1 AERLQRKEGEEVPSL
16 NERAPSLAHEDQLE
30 AVQAEDHRYAPGQGE
45 PRHGV
50 VARVEASPCGCESRY
65 RERYGERQGP
75 VVAVV
80 DPGIEPSPAHPEGL
94 VPDDVQPFRGE
105 GPRGDLG
112 VGLWRRRGRQIPSG
126 AHMDRPEEKDERRWT

>member
-1 AERLQRKEGEEVPSL
+1 
-16 NERAPSLAHEDQLE
+16 
-30 AVQAEDHRYAPGQGE
+30 
-45 PRHGV
+45 
-50 VARVEASPCGCESRY
+50 
-65 RERYGERQGP
+65 ERYGERQGP

-126 AHMDRPEEKDERRWT
+126 AHMDRPEEKDERRWSERRGRAQPRSDAPRAKRDGDRQSEDGEKERE